1 MIARENNKENQVI
14 VSGEEG
20 KSKSR
25 GDVFREASQA
35 QGILMIKQ
43 RKRHGVFDVFYFE
56 NFAYDVLG

>member
-1 MIARENNKENQVI
+1 MIARENNEENQVI

-25 GDVFREASQA
+25 GDVFREASRA

-43 RKRHGVFDVFYFE
+43 KKTRWGS
-56 NFAYDVLG
+56 